1 MERFLATATALAGM
15 LTLAACG
22 VSAEEFEAAQAS
34 SAAISAEKDALQAQL
49 AETETQ
55 LALAEE
61 EAAELR
67 AAEEERA
74 AAAEAQ
80 KARKAKEKEDREA
93 EAAAEKTKANKAKKV
108 TKRALAQI
116 VKQPDSHI
124 DENVILYGLV
134 TQFDSA
140 TGPCTFR
147 AELSHAQVGKYD
159 YEHNSMFTAGDGL
172 EDCEALDDIV
182 AEDIVQI
189 TATVTGSLSYDTTIG
204 GSTTVPKFQV
214 VKIKRL

>member
-1 MERFLATATALAGM
+1 ALAGILSM
-15 LTLAACG
+15 AACG

-34 SAAISAEKDALQAQL
+34 SAAISAKKDALQAQL

-172 EDCEALDDIV
+172 ADCEALDDIV